1 MTSKELVVC
10 FAEAF
15 DVTSID
21 WPRQM
26 QLAKRLLSLH
36 SEEQLRHAIRYHQK
50 KGSTCRSL
58 GYFLTGSVM
67 EDPNSILKAEKA
79 MHQQGGTSSDRNQQR
94 ARENRET
101 HFGKESYF
109 DLFEESE

>member
-15 DVTSID
+15 DVQSID

-26 QLAKRLLSLH
+26 QLAKRLLSLYT
-36 SEEQLRHAIRYHQK
+36 EEQLRHAILYHQK
-50 KGSTCRSL
+50 KGSSCRSL
-58 GYFLTGSVM
+58 GFFLIGDVM
-67 EDPNSILKAEKA
+67 EDPNSILQAEKA

-94 ARENRET
+94 VRENRET

-109 DLFEESE
+109 DLFEEPQ